1 MILPILFIISI
12 VTRRIAGDLLRRFYG
27 HNCMLNM
34 ADSAVL
40 NDSAQY
46 VNFNVANLDLDA
58 FILHKYNLNLLYD
71 GIRLK
76 WNIDS

>member
-1 MILPILFIISI
+1 M

-46 VNFNVANLDLDA
+46 VNFNVANLDLDT

-76 WNIDS
+76 WNFDS

>member
-1 MILPILFIISI
+1 MILLILFIISI

-27 HNCMLNM
+27 HNCMFNM

-46 VNFNVANLDLDA
+46 VNFNVANLDPDA